1 MGTSSVRCTDFEPC
15 STSVI
20 ERGPL
25 RAYSVG
31 CAAFT
36 PVFCLMAFLAR
47 VCSAA
52 DADGELS
59 LSTRQAPMSGT
70 SQPIWYLYS
79 LNPDC
84 SLAGMP
90 SMEVLTAPSHGSIE
104 VRNVESFPAHP
115 ATDPRH
121 ECNQRKSA
129 MTGALYTPDTG
140 FIGSDKFVM
149 RGVFASGDSV
159 VRQYITTIEAPRS
172 NLTPALPNT
181 STAANDMPLISVVL
195 YRPPRIDPAIPLK
208 IGPRY
213 YPPESLHAHE
223 QGRCIVNVTVAG
235 GHLIPATE
243 DGVPIEKQIPLPM
256 VWALTH

>member
-140 FIGSDKFVM
+140 FIGSDKFVIYNYH
-149 RGVFASGDSV
+149 RSASEQSYASV
-159 VRQYITTIEAPRS
+159 AEHIDCSKRH
-172 NLTPALPNT
+172 
-181 STAANDMPLISVVL
+181 AADFC
-195 YRPPRIDPAIPLK
+195 R
-208 IGPRY
+208 
-213 YPPESLHAHE
+213 
-223 QGRCIVNVTVAG
+223 
-235 GHLIPATE
+235 
-243 DGVPIEKQIPLPM
+243 PLPAATHRSCDSIENRA
-256 VWALTH
+256 ALLPSGVSARARAGSMHRQRNRRGRTPHTCN